1 MQTEINQAR
10 QPSWLRTI
18 LIGRHPR
25 RTLIRIV
32 VTVVT
37 FVLLRAF
44 VVLPI
49 RVSGPSMLPTY
60 NAGRVNFINRL
71 AYLGHEPR
79 RGDVVAIRL
88 AGESVMFMKRV
99 IGLPGETVAFSNGRL
114 LINGR
119 SLEEPYVKFKCN
131 WNFVPDSSKLGDDEY
146 YVVGDNRSMPHT
158 DHTQGAAKRERIV
171 GKVLL

>member
-1 MQTEINQAR
+1 MQTETSQAR

-18 LIGRHPR
+18 IIGRHPR

-32 VTVVT
+32 VIVVT
-37 FVLLRAF
+37 CLLLRTF
-44 VVLPI
+44 VVVPI

-60 NAGRVNFINRL
+60 SGGLNFVNRL
-71 AYLGHEPR
+71 AYLGHGPR

-88 AGESVMFMKRV
+88 AGESILFMKRV

-119 SLEEPYVKFKCN
+119 LLEEPYVKFKCN
-131 WNFVPDSSKLGDDEY
+131 WDFVPERSRLGDDEY
-146 YVVGDNRSMPHT
+146 YVVGDNRAMPHL
-158 DHTQGAAKRERIV
+158 DHTQGAAPRERIV